1 MASSITTEANGVRV
15 VTHVIPLEE
24 KMESPES
31 DLKASLV
38 KQEKSNLPPK
48 TRMFLRGKP
57 LSLGLVQVFTGLIIM
72 TLCTV
77 TLLVGMLHADIVVFL
92 GLPFVISGF
101 VAIAAHK
108 RSSPALIKATLAMN
122 VICVLLAAAG
132 TGYFSWELSIRPG
145 NDPCNNGNYWT
156 CANMFWR
163 FHNLMDGVRGL
174 LLVLSFLQL
183 CMSISLSIFSGRAI
197 VQDETDA
204 DPYGS
209 DCSLLKVGLDCP
221 SNP

>member
-1 MASSITTEANGVRV
+1 MASSMTTEANGVRV

-24 KMESPES
+24 KMESPE
-31 DLKASLV
+31 ASLV

-48 TRMFLRGKP
+48 TRMFLKGKP
-57 LSLGLVQVFTGLIIM
+57 LSLGLVQVFTGLVIM

-77 TLLVGMLHADIVVFL
+77 SLLVGMLHADFVVFL
-92 GLPFVISGF
+92 GLP
-101 VAIAAHK
+101 
-108 RSSPALIKATLAMN
+108 IKATLAMN

-145 NDPCNNGNYWT
+145 EDPCNGGNYWS
-156 CANMFWR
+156 CSNMFRR
-163 FHNLMDGVRGL
+163 FNNLMDGVRGL

-183 CMSISLSIFSGRAI
+183 CMCISLSIFSGRAI

-209 DCSLLKVGLDCP
+209 NCSLLKVGLDCP

>member
-1 MASSITTEANGVRV
+1 MASSMTTEANGVRV

-24 KMESPES
+24 KMESLE
-31 DLKASLV
+31 ASLV
-38 KQEKSNLPPK
+38 KKEKSNLPPK
-48 TRMFLRGKP
+48 TRMFLKGKP
-57 LSLGLVQVFTGLIIM
+57 LSLGLVQVFTGLVIM

-77 TLLVGMLHADIVVFL
+77 SLLAGMLHADFVVFL

-101 VAIAAHK
+101 VTIAAHK
-108 RSSPALIKATLAMN
+108 KSSLALIKATLAMN

-145 NDPCNNGNYWT
+145 EDPCNGGDYWS
-156 CANMFWR
+156 CSHIFRR
-163 FHNLMDGVRGL
+163 FNELMDGVKGL

-183 CMSISLSIFSGRAI
+183 CMCISLSIFSGRAI

-209 DCSLLKVGLDCP
+209 NCSLLKVGLDCP